1 MAGIMPALEAH
12 HDIRAGGKPINNLA
26 LAFIAPLGTDHG
38 DIGHGSNLS
47 EAAPQRALP
56 EAHENNAGFRAYLP
70 PKAPQQ

>member
-38 DIGHGSNLS
+38 DIGHGFNLS
-47 EAAPQRALP
+47 EAALLRARP
-56 EAHENNAGFRAYLP
+56 EVNGCSGAIPVYLP
-70 PKAPQQ
+70 PKAPPP